1 MLLCSSMS
9 EDASLSFM
17 IAEYEAHHARA
28 QACVA
33 AVTQHVS
40 LFVGGITLLA
50 TAITG
55 AAALLWSSR
64 PKVAL
69 LVISSG
75 FLITAVGG
83 ALTLVA
89 TYRARLQQTA
99 SEQALSRLRRY
110 FLDAW
115 PHLRPYVFG
124 STNDDW
130 KTPYTHPWTSNTVR
144 AWIALIS
151 FSSGAFG
158 VGVMLGSNAVFD
170 SSPLWSSLLAGSS
183 MVGSFTVLFTW
194 MWSRLKQRRETY
206 QPRFPTTE
214 SSSGSVPAA

>member
-1 MLLCSSMS
+1 MLTCSGMS
-9 EDASLSFM
+9 DDASLSFM

-50 TAITG
+50 TATTG

-64 PKVAL
+64 PNAAL
-69 LVISSG
+69 LIVATG

-83 ALTLVA
+83 ALTLFA
-89 TYRARLQQTA
+89 TYRARLQQTV

-124 STNDDW
+124 SITDDW
-130 KTPYTHPWTSNTVR
+130 KTPYSHPWTSNTVR
-144 AWIALIS
+144 AWIALIG
-151 FSSGAFG
+151 FSSCAFG
-158 VGVMLGSNAVFD
+158 FGVMLATNALF
-170 SSPLWSSLLAGSS
+170 SSSAVYTILLAGSCTL
-183 MVGSFTVLFTW
+183 MAFTVLFSW
-194 MWSRLKQRRETY
+194 MWSRLKQRREAY
-206 QPRFPTTE
+206 RPRFPATE
-214 SSSGSVPAA
+214 SSAGSVPAA